1 MVMVFEECELE
12 YPDKGLDKPIRYSES
27 FLKECFSNAKNVP
40 LVEEHTSNQLCV
52 LEDFNVH
59 DGEVHSN
66 IPEGIDITGLGFSPT
81 FFMNYIDRGDYYEP
95 VDMELKSIGL
105 TKNPRNQIFYNSIDD
120 KRSGNMS
127 GNSDALETA
136 LNRQRELEKE
146 VASLETQ
153 LNSQKS
159 AIKKMNSLEKQVKE
173 LTENN
178 NELSSMIEEYTPKVE
193 KYDKYTTDKREELL
207 DKISNGSEE
216 LRKKFEDFS
225 FEHLAVIAEQQMVN
239 TKPKGVSSNA
249 SEGDGLGEQHKSD
262 EYSYDEFKD
271 DFKAAFGEEPSFKF

>member
-1 MVMVFEECELE
+1 MVMMFEECALE

-40 LVEEHTSNQLCV
+40 LMEEHTNNQLCV
-52 LEDFNVH
+52 LEDFDVR

-66 IPEGIDITGLGFSPT
+66 VPEGIDISGLGFSPT
-81 FFMNYIDRGDYYEP
+81 FFMNYIDRGDY
-95 VDMELKSIGL
+95 
-105 TKNPRNQIFYNSIDD
+105 
-120 KRSGNMS
+120 
-127 GNSDALETA
+127 ALETA

-146 VASLETQ
+146 VASLENQ
-153 LNSQKS
+153 VNSQKT
-159 AIKKMNSLEKQVKE
+159 ALKKMNSLEKQVKE
-173 LTENN
+173 LDANN
-178 NELSSMIEEYTPKVE
+178 KELSSMIEEYTPKVE
-193 KYDKYTTDKREELL
+193 KYDKYTADKREQLL

-216 LRKKFEDFS
+216 LKKKFEDFS

-239 TKPKGVSSNA
+239 TKPRGVSSNA
-249 SEGDGLGEQHKSD
+249 SEGDGLGEQHKPD